1 MKFKSMNGQY
11 SIKGYLYQ
19 SLVALL
25 DSFET
30 DWESVCV
37 EPNDESEKV
46 DIRWTYSDG
55 RIVVV
60 QVKSSKNTF
69 NSSAIKKWAKELAN
83 STPNASE
90 YKLVLIGNIANNV
103 DNKIEN
109 VIIENKNMSISDFQS
124 IIMQKINNFFEN
136 NGKPVISSKLCQLFV
151 RALNHKTLEDSII
164 GKILSRDE
172 FKINLIAG
180 FNAIEEQIKNNP
192 LSLLLPDGPV
202 TNDNVKA
209 CIIDNVLKLFG
220 WKNMTKNESQSIYNE
235 RLGQD
240 IVYTLDY
247 WADYESPLKDSRKDV
262 LYISANIDTNYS
274 CNLQPGLKN
283 TLHTFDLIRGKLISE
298 GRIKTD
304 SSCEYNINFMLSLAD
319 SDKGQKV
326 TDIAD
331 LYKSNLLD
339 RDIVYYLVDNY
350 RLDFLISSIITA
362 NAYRPELPVK
372 YLYPITEDNSEIKKI
387 GKRGT
392 YMPPQFLNSS
402 ILPIIKEDSNK
413 ISVLLFCSDIFTT
426 GNLRKIIWLLLRL
439 TSGLANEYI
448 LYFPDYDQSKENIVS
463 EVLRSY
469 GNNDI
474 NLKVERISYVNVEKL
489 KLIPADYREYSIGE
503 QYDESRNKKL
513 MIQPHLIEYLP
524 YGDSMRPFLASD
536 AVKAVDLKA
545 FLSNKGI
552 FLKSADK
559 TKIIQLMTGLL
570 FSSMDID
577 LLVEFVNI
585 NEKPLSTTSK
595 QYQIFDDVDTKQII
609 NQAINNIKLT
619 DPQNNLKARVVT
631 SETISN
637 DNGSITIKTY
647 LEETNPNKQALVN
660 VTNSISLVTI
670 NIDHNTRKLEFVKE
684 YNSRP
689 ARMYAERLVNDM
701 SNRLIQRH
709 YIEDKATE
717 ILFSNFSN
725 LERANYLLSF
735 TNIDSS
741 NIFTDFNAKTFKYM
755 FDENAILPQEYE
767 DKKGKECI
775 THLKGKNL
783 DSIREL
789 QDETLKSIIL
799 CEEISINYKFKI
811 RDISGN
817 YFVVI
822 NFSDALKNK
831 PNPDGLFNYNYK
843 CYINPN
849 CKERVSNIRSFE
861 KELKIEFNRLVKEKL
876 TLFNKI

>member
-1 MKFKSMNGQY
+1 MNGQY

-30 DWESVCV
+30 DWESVCI

-69 NSSAIKKWAKELAN
+69 NSSSIKKWAKELAN

-124 IIMQKINNFFEN
+124 IIMQKINHFFEN
-136 NGKPVISSKLCQLFV
+136 NGKHVISSRLCQLFA
-151 RALNHKTLEDSII
+151 RALNHKTLEDSIV
-164 GKILSRDE
+164 GKVLYRDE
-172 FKINLIAG
+172 FKSNLIAG

-192 LSLLLPDGPV
+192 LSLLLPDDQV
-202 TNDNVKA
+202 TNDNVKT

-262 LYISANIDTNYS
+262 LYINADIDTNYS

-298 GRIKTD
+298 DRVKTD

-326 TDIAD
+326 TDTSD

-339 RDIVYYLVDNY
+339 KDIVYYLVDNY
-350 RLDFLISSIITA
+350 RLYFLISSIITA

-448 LYFPDYDQSKENIVS
+448 LYLPDYDQS
-463 EVLRSY
+463 
-469 GNNDI
+469 
-474 NLKVERISYVNVEKL
+474 
-489 KLIPADYREYSIGE
+489 
-503 QYDESRNKKL
+503 
-513 MIQPHLIEYLP
+513 
-524 YGDSMRPFLASD
+524 
-536 AVKAVDLKA
+536 
-545 FLSNKGI
+545 
-552 FLKSADK
+552 
-559 TKIIQLMTGLL
+559 
-570 FSSMDID
+570 
-577 LLVEFVNI
+577 
-585 NEKPLSTTSK
+585 
-595 QYQIFDDVDTKQII
+595 
-609 NQAINNIKLT
+609 
-619 DPQNNLKARVVT
+619 
-631 SETISN
+631 
-637 DNGSITIKTY
+637 
-647 LEETNPNKQALVN
+647 
-660 VTNSISLVTI
+660 
-670 NIDHNTRKLEFVKE
+670 
-684 YNSRP
+684 
-689 ARMYAERLVNDM
+689 
-701 SNRLIQRH
+701 
-709 YIEDKATE
+709 
-717 ILFSNFSN
+717 
-725 LERANYLLSF
+725 
-735 TNIDSS
+735 
-741 NIFTDFNAKTFKYM
+741 
-755 FDENAILPQEYE
+755 
-767 DKKGKECI
+767 
-775 THLKGKNL
+775 
-783 DSIREL
+783 
-789 QDETLKSIIL
+789 
-799 CEEISINYKFKI
+799 
-811 RDISGN
+811 
-817 YFVVI
+817 
-822 NFSDALKNK
+822 
-831 PNPDGLFNYNYK
+831 
-843 CYINPN
+843 
-849 CKERVSNIRSFE
+849 
-861 KELKIEFNRLVKEKL
+861 
-876 TLFNKI
+876 

>member
-1 MKFKSMNGQY
+1 MNGQY

-60 QVKSSKNTF
+60 QVKSSINPF
-69 NSSAIKKWAKELAN
+69 YLSSIRKWAKELTN
-83 STPNASE
+83 LTPNASE

-103 DNKIEN
+103 SDNIEN
-109 VIIENKNMSISDFQS
+109 VVIENKNMSISDFQS
-124 IIMQKINNFFEN
+124 IIMQKINNFFEY

-151 RALNHKTLEDSII
+151 RALNHKILEDSIV
-164 GKILSRDE
+164 GKVLYRDE
-172 FKINLIAG
+172 FKNNLIAG
-180 FNAIEEQIKNNP
+180 FDAIEEQIKRNP
-192 LSLLLPDGPV
+192 LSLLLSDNPV
-202 TNDNVKA
+202 TNDDSR
-209 CIIDNVLKLFG
+209 IDLMDNVLNLFG
-220 WKNMTKNESQSIYNE
+220 WKYMTKNENQSIYNE
-235 RLGQD
+235 HLGKEM
-240 IVYTLDY
+240 IYSLDY
-247 WADYESPLKDSRKDV
+247 WASYESPLKDKRNDV
-262 LYISANIDTNYS
+262 LYINADIDTNYS
-274 CNLQPGLKN
+274 CNLQADIKN
-283 TLHTFDLIRGKLISE
+283 KLHTFDIIRDKLISTN
-298 GRIKTD
+298 RIIID
-304 SSCEYNINFMLSLAD
+304 NVCEYNINFILSLDKNDRGQRITDAVD
-319 SDKGQKV
+319 S
-326 TDIAD
+326 
-331 LYKSNLLD
+331 YKSSLLD
-339 RDIVYYLVDNY
+339 KNITYYLVDNY
-350 RLDFLISSIITA
+350 RLEFLISSIITA
-362 NAYRPELPVK
+362 KAYRSELPVK

-413 ISVLLFCSDIFTT
+413 ISVLLFCSDTFTT
-426 GNLRKIIWLLLRL
+426 NNLRKLIWLVLRL

-448 LYFPDYDQSKENIVS
+448 LYFPDYEYAKENIVN

-469 GNNDI
+469 GNSDI
-474 NLKVERISYVNVEKL
+474 NIQVKRISHVEVENL
-489 KLIPADYREYSIGE
+489 KLIPVDYRESSMGE
-503 QYDESRNKKL
+503 QYDESKNKNL

-536 AVKAVDLKA
+536 AVKAIDLKA

-559 TKIIQLMTGLL
+559 TKIIQLMTSLL

-577 LLVEFVNI
+577 SLVEFVNI

-595 QYQIFDDVDTKQII
+595 QYKIFDDVDTKTII
-609 NQAINNIKLT
+609 NQAVSNIQMSCL
-619 DPQNNLKARVVT
+619 QNNLKARIV
-631 SETISN
+631 SNETIPN

-647 LEETNPNKQALVN
+647 IEETNPNKQALVN
-660 VTNSISLVTI
+660 VTNSISQVTI
-670 NIDHNTRKLEFVKE
+670 NIDHNTRKLEFIKE

-689 ARMYAERLVNDM
+689 ARVVAERLVNDM
-701 SNRLIQRH
+701 SKRLIQQH
-709 YIEDKATE
+709 LIEDKAVE
-717 ILFSNFSN
+717 ILLSNFTN

-755 FDENAILPQEYE
+755 FDERAILPQEYE

-831 PNPDGLFNYNYK
+831 PSPDGLFHYNYK
-843 CYINPN
+843 CYINNN
-849 CKERVSNIRSFE
+849 CKERVSDIKTLE
-861 KELKIEFNRLVKEKL
+861 KELKIEFNRLVREKL
-876 TLFNKI
+876 NLFNKI

>member
-1 MKFKSMNGQY
+1 MNGQY

-46 DIRWTYSDG
+46 DIRWDYPDG

-60 QVKSSKNTF
+60 QVKSTINKFST
-69 NSSAIKKWAKELAN
+69 SSIRKWAKDLAC

-90 YKLVLIGNIANNV
+90 YRLVLIGNLANNI

-124 IIMQKINNFFEN
+124 IIIQKINAFFEY
-136 NGKPVISSKLCQLFV
+136 NGKNVISSKLCQLFV
-151 RALNHKTLEDSII
+151 RALNHKILEDSII
-164 GKILSRDE
+164 GKVIHRED
-172 FKINLIAG
+172 FKSNLIAN

-192 LSLLLPDGPV
+192 LSLLLPENPV
-202 TNDNVKA
+202 PNDSVKT

-220 WKNMTKNESQSIYNE
+220 WKNMTKNESQLLYNE
-235 RLGQD
+235 KLGQD
-240 IVYTLDY
+240 ISYSLDY
-247 WADYESPLKDSRKDV
+247 WADYESPLKDNQKDI
-262 LYISANIDTNYS
+262 LYINADIDTSYS
-274 CNLQPGLKN
+274 DNLQADMKKKLYS
-283 TLHTFDLIRGKLISE
+283 FDIIRNKLISE
-298 GRIKTD
+298 DRVGINN
-304 SSCEYNINFMLSLAD
+304 SCEYNINFMLSLAD
-319 SDKGQKV
+319 SDKGQKIA
-326 TDIAD
+326 DIAD
-331 LYKSNLLD
+331 LYKSSLLD
-339 RDIVYYLVDNY
+339 KDIIYYLVDNY
-350 RLDFLISSIITA
+350 RLDFLVSSIITA
-362 NAYRPELPVK
+362 TTYRPELPVK

-387 GKRGT
+387 GRRGT

-402 ILPIIKEDSNK
+402 VLPIIKEDSNK
-413 ISVLLFCSDIFTT
+413 ISVLLFCSDIFSKN
-426 GNLRKIIWLLLRL
+426 NLRKLIWLSLRL

-448 LYFPDYDQSKENIVS
+448 LYFPDYEQSKENIVS

-469 GNNDI
+469 GNNDLT
-474 NLKVERISYVNVEKL
+474 LKVERISYVNVEKL
-489 KLIPADYREYSIGE
+489 RLIPADYREPSVSE
-503 QYDESRNKKL
+503 AYDESKNRNLK
-513 MIQPHLIEYLP
+513 IQPHLIEYLP

-536 AVKAVDLKA
+536 AVKAADLKA

-570 FSSMDID
+570 FSAMDID
-577 LLVEFVNI
+577 SLVEFVNI

-595 QYQIFDDVDTKQII
+595 QYQIFDDIDTKQII
-609 NQAINNIKLT
+609 SRTINSIQTSRLQ
-619 DPQNNLKARVVT
+619 DNLKARVVS
-631 SETISN
+631 SETIAN
-637 DNGSITIKTY
+637 DNGSVTVKTY
-647 LEETNPNKQALVN
+647 IEETNPNKQALVN
-660 VTNSISLVTI
+660 VTSSISQVTI
-670 NIDHNTRKLEFVKE
+670 NIDHNTKKLEFIKE
-684 YNSRP
+684 YNSKP
-689 ARMYAERLVNDM
+689 ARVFAERLVNDM
-701 SNRLIQRH
+701 SRILIQRH
-709 YIEDKATE
+709 VIEDKATE
-717 ILFSNFSN
+717 IFFSNFSN

-741 NIFTDFNAKTFKYM
+741 NIFTDFNAKAFKYM
-755 FDENAILPQEYE
+755 FDECAILPQEYE

-799 CEEISINYKFKI
+799 CEEISINYKFKL

-817 YFVVI
+817 YYVVI

-831 PNPDGLFNYNYK
+831 PYPDGLFNYTYK
-843 CYINPN
+843 CYINNN
-849 CKERVSNIRSFE
+849 CKERVSNIKSLE

-876 TLFNKI
+876 ELFNKI

>member
-1 MKFKSMNGQY
+1 MY
-11 SIKGYLYQ
+11 I
-19 SLVALL
+19 
-25 DSFET
+25 
-30 DWESVCV
+30 
-37 EPNDESEKV
+37 
-46 DIRWTYSDG
+46 
-55 RIVVV
+55 
-60 QVKSSKNTF
+60 
-69 NSSAIKKWAKELAN
+69 
-83 STPNASE
+83 NA
-90 YKLVLIGNIANNV
+90 
-103 DNKIEN
+103 D
-109 VIIENKNMSISDFQS
+109 
-124 IIMQKINNFFEN
+124 
-136 NGKPVISSKLCQLFV
+136 
-151 RALNHKTLEDSII
+151 
-164 GKILSRDE
+164 
-172 FKINLIAG
+172 
-180 FNAIEEQIKNNP
+180 
-192 LSLLLPDGPV
+192 
-202 TNDNVKA
+202 
-209 CIIDNVLKLFG
+209 
-220 WKNMTKNESQSIYNE
+220 
-235 RLGQD
+235 
-240 IVYTLDY
+240 
-247 WADYESPLKDSRKDV
+247 
-262 LYISANIDTNYS
+262 IDTNYS
-274 CNLQPGLKN
+274 CNLQSDLKN

-298 GRIKTD
+298 DRVKTD

-326 TDIAD
+326 TDISE

-339 RDIVYYLVDNY
+339 KDIVYYLVDNY
-350 RLDFLISSIITA
+350 RLDFLVSSIITA

-402 ILPIIKEDSNK
+402 ILPIIKEDSSK

-426 GNLRKIIWLLLRL
+426 SNLRKLIWLLLRL

-448 LYFPDYDQSKENIVS
+448 LYFLDYDQSKENIVS

-489 KLIPADYREYSIGE
+489 KLIPADYREPSVGE
-503 QYDESRNKKL
+503 QYDENRNKKL

-536 AVKAVDLKA
+536 AVKTVDLKA

-577 LLVEFVNI
+577 SLVEFVNI

-595 QYQIFDDVDTKQII
+595 QYQIFDDIDTKQII
-609 NQAINNIKLT
+609 NQAINDIQPTCL
-619 DPQNNLKARVVT
+619 QNYLKARVVT

-637 DNGSITIKTY
+637 DNGSVTIKTY
-647 LEETNPNKQALVN
+647 IEETNPNKQALVN

-670 NIDHNTRKLEFVKE
+670 NIDHNSRKLEFVKE

-701 SNRLIQRH
+701 SKKLIQRH

-817 YFVVI
+817 FFVVI

-849 CKERVSNIRSFE
+849 CKERVSNIKSFE

-876 TLFNKI
+876 TLSNKI